1 MKEYKLIRDGKRLR
15 NLSRIGF
22 ESGFDWEFELKT
34 HQVMSIF
41 IDKQL
46 VGLISFSHL
55 RVFTKVSLIEVAKLY
70 RRQRYGAIL
79 LALVMREAIKIPD
92 NGGYVSLRTKTNDV
106 QMFYLHLGAIW
117 FEQTMIFQ
125 SEVCQRNVTKYLE
138 KGW

>member
-1 MKEYKLIRDGKRLR
+1 MKEYKLIRDSKRLR
-15 NLSRIGF
+15 NLNGIGF
-22 ESGFDWEFELKT
+22 ESGFDWKFELKS
-34 HQVMSIF
+34 HQVMGIYV
-41 IDKQL
+41 DKQL

-55 RVFTKVSLIEVAKLY
+55 QGFTKVSLIEVAKLY

-92 NGGYVSLRTKTNDV
+92 NSGYVSLRTKTNGV

-125 SEVCQRNVTKYLE
+125 PEVCQKNVTKYLG

>member
-1 MKEYKLIRDGKRLR
+1 MR
-15 NLSRIGF
+15 NLGRIGF
-22 ESGFDWEFELKT
+22 ESGFDWEFELKI
-34 HQVMSIF
+34 HQVMGIF

-55 RVFTKVSLIEVAKLY
+55 RGFTKVSLIEVAKLY
-70 RRQRYGAIL
+70 RRQRYGALL

-92 NGGYVSLRTKTNDV
+92 NGGYVSLRTKTNGV

-117 FEQTMIFQ
+117 FEQAMIFQ
-125 SEVCQRNVTKYLE
+125 PEVCQRNVTKYLE